1 MFSNPQLFPAPPAC
15 EQEVS
20 VQSWLQSLQNE
31 EPESEGNSQVCAD
44 ACDRAS
50 WQQTLRASPRLQQA
64 HAQLREVYQGA
75 PALLQDL
82 FLSFFKAAPVFSPR
96 VSSPLASLHRRLLSE
111 VFQTREWQEMRA
123 TGTWGDPVLC
133 AMGALGLCERVLGAL
148 DAATRQQL
156 NALSAAEQGLRQL
169 LLQARELEDA
179 ARAEGEAGGALAERL
194 AALAEQRRREAGE
207 QALQY
212 VPLLSR
218 LPVNLARRAR
228 VVRQAARESLQ
239 ASLQAHDGIAQALTT
254 LGDLAGEEMVRGG
267 QTPLREKME
276 LAEQLQRSR
285 KLREIALLCGQLLPF
300 AHAVQQTR
308 LDETPEEI
316 AGVTLGRELSR
327 LLPGELALW
336 DDAHTE
342 LLFLR
347 GFAQGRLWQ
356 YEMGSPR
363 MEARGPLI
371 VALDSSGS
379 MSEALAG
386 QSREIWSKAVAL
398 CLLSLA
404 RHEARDIAILHFSGN
419 VTTYHFVHGQATLA
433 ALVECAGH
441 FENGSTCFEPWM
453 REALRL
459 VDTASFDRADV
470 ICISDGLAEISE
482 AFEAEWNRR
491 RAERGMRVFGIL
503 LEEEDEA
510 QAEGSATFAR
520 VADTTL
526 RLSALS
532 DQQEIAGLFAL

>member
-1 MFSNPQLFPAPPAC
+1 MFTDLQLFPTPPAP

-20 VQSWLQSLQNE
+20 PQNWLSCMQDE
-31 EPESEGNSQVCAD
+31 EPETEEGQLGAD
-44 ACDRAS
+44 AYDRAS
-50 WQQTLRASPRLQQA
+50 WLQTLQASHRLQQA
-64 HAQLREVYQGA
+64 QARLRDAYQGA

-82 FLSFFKAAPVFSPR
+82 FMSFYKAAPAFSPR
-96 VSSPLASLHRRLLSE
+96 APSPLASLHRRLLGE

-123 TGTWGDPVLC
+123 TGTCGDPVLC

-156 NALSAAEQGLRQL
+156 NALYEAEHGLRQL
-169 LLQARELEDA
+169 LRQARELEEA
-179 ARAEGEAGGALAERL
+179 ALAESETGGTMAERL

-207 QALQY
+207 LAVQGA
-212 VPLLSR
+212 PLLSQLPER
-218 LPVNLARRAR
+218 LASRAR
-228 VVRQAARESLQ
+228 VVRQAARESLRASMQ
-239 ASLQAHDGIAQALTT
+239 AGSGLSRALAT
-254 LGDLAGEEMVRGG
+254 LGGLAGDEPVGAG
-267 QTPLREKME
+267 QTLLREKLE
-276 LAEQLQRSR
+276 LADRLQRSH
-285 KLREIALLCGQLLPF
+285 KLREIALLCGQLLPL
-300 AHAVQQTR
+300 AQAVQQAR
-308 LDETPEEI
+308 LEEAPEQI
-316 AGVTLGRELSR
+316 DGVTLGRELGR
-327 LLPGELALW
+327 LLPTELALW
-336 DDAHTE
+336 ADPQSE

-356 YEMGSPR
+356 YEMGCPR

-404 RHEARDIAILHFSGN
+404 RHEERDIAILHFSGD
-419 VTTYHFVHGQATLA
+419 VTTYHFGRGQATLA
-433 ALVECAGH
+433 GLVECAGH
-441 FENGSTCFEPWM
+441 FENGGTCFEPWM

-482 AFEAEWNRR
+482 TVEAEWNRR
-491 RAERGMRVFGIL
+491 RAGRGMRVFGIL
-503 LEEEDEA
+503 LEE
-510 QAEGSATFAR
+510 QTRTRAEGAATFAR

-526 RLSALS
+526 SLSALT
-532 DQQEIAGLFAL
+532 DQQALAGLFAL